1 MPKQPGQDKPEDQEL
16 VWAIGA
22 GLIIAVIW
30 LIWMFARNVIV
41 WFSFGLDLAQMHILD
56 LVLPFNETAKSWMRF
71 MEAHFRPSM
80 KEQADPFKVSFDEL
94 SLMSKVAGSY
104 FRWIFAPLIF
114 GMAVWAAYKM
124 KGAGLARSF
133 SLAGGFGPSLA
144 AYQAQHW
151 KVLTPGSVFDPNK
164 QDKSELQAQT
174 PMEWMHANNVDL
186 SEEIEGLDVDAA
198 TEAFEKQLGSRWEGM
213 EKAPTYIKALC
224 VAAYTTAKRDKN
236 ARKIKEQIAVTY
248 ATKSPAEIEKTILD
262 LYKQTKSD
270 EKFAKLI
277 DKYASKHAYT
287 NTAMYRLLTWSRA
300 NGGVFATA
308 EIRWLKPVDRTLW
321 YVLNNCGR
329 RSFHIEGAGGV
340 SHFQSE
346 NIIGGPLV
354 EPHVD
359 QAVDGLEDYIENQ
372 GILDLKAFMNGQS
385 KDF

>member
-1 MPKQPGQDKPEDQEL
+1 MPKPQGQDRPDDQEL

-30 LIWMFARNVIV
+30 LIWTFARNVIV
-41 WFSFGLDLAQMHILD
+41 WFSFGLDLAQMHLLD
-56 LVLPFNETAKSWMRF
+56 LALPFNETATSYMRF
-71 MEAHFRPSM
+71 MEAHFQPSM
-80 KEQADPFKVSFDEL
+80 KEQADPFKVSFAEL
-94 SLMSKVAGSY
+94 KLMSEAAGTY

-114 GMAVWAAYKM
+114 WMAIWVMMKM
-124 KGAGLARSF
+124 KGAGLARGF

-151 KVLTPGSVFDPNK
+151 KVLTPGSMFDPNK
-164 QDKSELQAQT
+164 LEKSELPAQT
-174 PMEWMHANNVDL
+174 PMEWMHANKVDL
-186 SEEIEGLDVDAA
+186 SDEIDGLDIDAA
-198 TEAFEKQLGSRWEGM
+198 TAAFEKQLGERWEGM

-224 VAAYTTAKRDKN
+224 VAIYTTAKRDKN
-236 ARKIKEQIAVTY
+236 ARQIKEQIAVTY
-248 ATKSPAEIEKTILD
+248 ATKKPAEIEKIILE
-262 LYKQTKSD
+262 LYAETKKD

-300 NGGVFATA
+300 NGGVFASA
-308 EIRWLKPVDRTLW
+308 EVRWLKPVDRTLW

-340 SHFQSE
+340 SHFHSE
-346 NIIGGPLV
+346 NIIRGPLV

-359 QAVDGLEDYIENQ
+359 QAVEGLEDYLEHQ
-372 GILDLKAFMNGQS
+372 GITDLKAFMNGQS